1 MKKILPLLLLII
13 YTANA
18 GLKFDYIDLGFYQY
32 RGIASNDKYVFFY
45 GTNNYINRS
54 NHDNSEWKSI
64 TITENEFSI
73 KKMRSETGGFY
84 GVYESGL
91 FRLDDEGD
99 IIYKKQLDNP
109 PDEEFVDIVKFNDE
123 YIVVS
128 ENSIFVYDNDFN
140 LLNTKDYDS
149 GIVISEIETFGD
161 NLLAGTKNGL
171 LFIYKNSIDNGP
183 EIIDFSEKSY
193 CDSTGKVQSFEKSE
207 NYFYL
212 KIAGDLYKS
221 ADFITFTKVEIIGNS
236 YNVNEDKIYSLQ
248 LKQSG
253 FGEINDQL
261 YFYKNNAP
269 DYEQL
274 SNPDLKRYCEILIL
288 TGFDFVNDQE
298 IYAYGYDNLILKS
311 SDGGVN
317 WEFISYFKSGYHV
330 QWVNNKCGFQKSND
344 GVVYKTTN
352 GGITWKTEIKMDEK
366 LSNWPTSST
375 FYFNEDGRGIIV
387 GSGTPAGLPN
397 VIYTNDGGETF
408 QTKYIEGI
416 GHYMFDKYAP
426 IISENDEY
434 KIYFPGRYQ
443 SWYYTLLFTLDL
455 DMNFISKEIIDSVN
469 IYKIEEY
476 GSGYLALAKDRRP
489 IPGRASDQNPY
500 QILYS
505 ENPGIDW
512 KVLANIDMMDT
523 VLNYMSIIDNNVF
536 LGGIVWYPNEDPV
549 SRHVLF
555 KLDLHDSSYTRLRLL
570 NGENY
575 EGMIKWDNKIIAGAR
590 DGLLYCDNIDNDP
603 FSWKIDSV
611 PGYYIWAFKGK
622 FDNIVYSYCNKNQQ
636 LKFTFYEDT
645 PVEEPRAEGIKMYN
659 YPPYP
664 QPANNHVSTEI
675 YWDSRYDIQNAAI
688 TVHDYTGK
696 LVSKPGD
703 ISINKMNVYRG
714 EISWDCSSV
723 SSGVYFI
730 NIRLGGTTRTVPVF
744 VGR

>member
-18 GLKFDYIDLGFYQY
+18 GLKFDYIDLVFHQY
-32 RGIASNDKYVFFY
+32 RGIVSNDKYVFFY

-73 KKMRSETGGFY
+73 KEMRSETGGFY

-91 FRLDDEGD
+91 FRLDDEGN

-171 LFIYKNSIDNGP
+171 LFKYKNSIDNGP

-221 ADFITFTKVEIIGNS
+221 SDLISFTKVDIIGNS
-236 YNVNEDKIYSLQ
+236 YNVNEDEIYSLQ

-269 DYEQL
+269 DYEQI
-274 SNPDLKRYCEILIL
+274 SNPDLKRYCEILIPI
-288 TGFDFVNDQE
+288 GFDFINDKE

-311 SDGGVN
+311 SDGGIN
-317 WEFISYFKSGYHV
+317 WDFISYFKPGFNR
-330 QWVNNKCGFQKSND
+330 QWISKETGFQKSDD

-416 GHYMFDKYAP
+416 GHYIFDKYAP
-426 IISENDEY
+426 IIRDNDEY

-489 IPGRASDQNPY
+489 IPGRASDHNPY
-500 QILYS
+500 QLLYS
-505 ENPGIDW
+505 DEPGGNWDT
-512 KVLANIDMMDT
+512 LMTLDMMDT
-523 VLNYMSIIDNNVF
+523 LLHNMSIIDDIIYMRGF
-536 LGGIVWYPNEDPV
+536 VWVDDKDSNC
-549 SRHVLF
+549 RHILYKVNISEKTKQLIRIKF
-555 KLDLHDSSYTRLRLL
+555 
-570 NGENY
+570 NENY
-575 EGMIKWDNKIIAGAR
+575 DGIFKFDNKLIAGAIN
-590 DGLLYCDNIDNDP
+590 GLVYCNNIDDNP
-603 FSWKIDSV
+603 YEWEFASV
-611 PGYYIWAFKGK
+611 PGYFVWNFENQFNDLIYA
-622 FDNIVYSYCNKNQQ
+622 YCSGQNL
-636 LKFTFYEDT
+636 LKFTFHKDT

-730 NIRLGGTTRTVPVF
+730 NIRLGGTTRTVPVV